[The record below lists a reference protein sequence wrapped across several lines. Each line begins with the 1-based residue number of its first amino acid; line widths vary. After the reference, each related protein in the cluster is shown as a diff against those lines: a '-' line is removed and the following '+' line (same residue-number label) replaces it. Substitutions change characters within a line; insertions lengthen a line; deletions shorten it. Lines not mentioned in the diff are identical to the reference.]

1 MPVLLSWAGRVM
13 PSWLVLVFAVPLAI
27 AAAFSFAFRRGPGAH
42 LLIWLASFPL
52 LWAASVFLTL
62 VISFQVLGVD
72 LVD

>member
-1 MPVLLSWAGRVM
+1 MPVLLSLGGPRDAVVACAGVRGAARDRG
-13 PSWLVLVFAVPLAI
+13 SILV
-27 AAAFSFAFRRGPGAH
+27 AFRRGPGAH

-62 VISFQVLGVD
+62 VISFQLLWVD